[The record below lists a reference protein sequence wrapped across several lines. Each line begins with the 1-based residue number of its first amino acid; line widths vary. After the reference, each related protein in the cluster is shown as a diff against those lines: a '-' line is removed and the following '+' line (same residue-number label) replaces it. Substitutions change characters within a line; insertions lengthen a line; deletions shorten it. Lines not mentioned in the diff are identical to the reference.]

1 MMTELLKKAKG
12 KSKNTTNEFT
22 KLLKLYKMENLI
34 EFLQA
39 RVKALEIENAKL
51 KEQNETA
58 KEMLKETLELLE
70 TLKNE

>member
-1 MMTELLKKAKG
+1 
-12 KSKNTTNEFT
+12 
-22 KLLKLYKMENLI
+22 MENLI